1 MEKVTNNNLT
11 IISKPHAHLH
21 TMAKTHAK
29 FKKSSVQ
36 NCKRSCAHKTPRVN
50 VDGKT
55 NGDGWMDGQTDGNL
69 RAQVAHAKAGAKK
82 NRLRWP
88 PS

>member
-1 MEKVTNNNLT
+1 MTKNNLT

-21 TMAKTHAK
+21 AMKKRYAK
-29 FKKSSVQ
+29 FQNDRYK

-55 NGDGWMDGQTDGNL
+55 NGRMDGNL
-69 RAQVAHAKAGAKK
+69 QA
-82 NRLRWP
+82 
-88 PS
+88 